1 MNCYVLGANFEQG
14 ASAMITDST
23 PNATCS
29 LCGKR
34 SILISKGLGICL
46 DCIRK
51 AQGEALKHTNK
62 AHERSRHEFNLPAFP
77 PKAGE
82 ARCHFCANECR
93 IAEGERG
100 YCGLRENHEDKLR
113 HLAGT
118 RARGLVSWY
127 HDPLPTNCVADWVC
141 PGGSDTGYPEFSYSA
156 GPEYGYKNLAVFY
169 QACSFDCLFCQNWH
183 FRQTNPRDRGHSAAE
198 LAQAVDPTTSC
209 ICHFGGDPSPQL
221 AHALAA
227 SRIALAKNNDRVLRI
242 CWETNGSASRPLL
255 DQMAALS
262 LKSGGCIKFD
272 LKTFDEKLNIA
283 LCGVSNRCTLE
294 NFTHLAS
301 LIPQRPEPPFL
312 VASTLLVPG
321 YVDAGEVSRIAK
333 FIASLDSSI
342 PYALLAFYPQFEMA
356 DLPSTSRHH
365 AEACLAA
372 AKGAG
377 LTRVRVGNL
386 QLLSGAY

>member
-1 MNCYVLGANFEQG
+1 
-14 ASAMITDST
+14 MITDFT
-23 PNATCS
+23 PKTTCS

-34 SILISKGLGICL
+34 SMLVSEGLSVCL
-46 DCIRK
+46 NCIRK
-51 AQGEALKHTNK
+51 TPGEALELTNK
-62 AHERSRHEFNLPAFP
+62 AHERSRHAFHLPAFP
-77 PKAGE
+77 PKDGE
-82 ARCHFCANECR
+82 ARCHFCVNECG

-100 YCGLRENHEDKLR
+100 YCGLRENRGGKLR

-141 PGGSDTGYPEFSYSA
+141 PGGSEAGFPEFSNST

-183 FRQTNPRDRGHSAAE
+183 FRQTNPKGRGHSASE
-198 LAQAVDPTTSC
+198 LAQVVDQRTSC
-209 ICHFGGDPSPQL
+209 ICYFGGDPSPQL
-221 AHALAA
+221 AHALAV
-227 SRIALAKNNDRVLRI
+227 SRIALNESNDRILRI

-272 LKTFDEKLNIA
+272 LKTCDEKLNIA
-283 LCGVSNRCTLE
+283 LCGVTNRRTRE
-294 NFTHLAS
+294 NFAHLAS

-321 YVDAGEVSRIAK
+321 YVDAQEVSQIAR

-356 DLPSTSRHH
+356 DLPTTSRKH
-365 AEACLAA
+365 AEECLAA
-372 AKGAG
+372 AKKAG

-386 QLLSGAY
+386 HLLSGAY